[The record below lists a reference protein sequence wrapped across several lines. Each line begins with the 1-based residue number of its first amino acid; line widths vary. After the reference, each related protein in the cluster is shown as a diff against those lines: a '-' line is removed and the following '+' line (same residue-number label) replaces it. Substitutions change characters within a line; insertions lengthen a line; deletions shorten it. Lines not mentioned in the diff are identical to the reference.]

1 MTDAEFSSVMG
12 SSYISTQR
20 ERSSSVIRASI
31 PTTVQCVEFTY
42 KMADKGGFIY
52 AGGAPSSDI
61 TPFVA
66 APFKSWGAV
75 FTNATGPSEWQTGKT
90 S

>member
-1 MTDAEFSSVMG
+1 MTDAEVSSVMG
-12 SSYISTQR
+12 TSFISTLH

-31 PTTVQCVEFTY
+31 NSTVQCVEFTY
-42 KMADKGGFIY
+42 KMAEAGGFIY

-66 APFKSWGAV
+66 APFKTWGAV